1 MSSPKF
7 RPAKR
12 FLLCGAL
19 GGLLWLSSGCGGGSA
34 SAPVTGHVTL
44 NGKPLTS
51 GTVTFV
57 PDKAKG
63 NNSGDEPLGE
73 LNAQGEFTV
82 QNRGKPGAA
91 LGWYKV
97 TVNSMGP
104 TTLDNTS
111 PNTQSL
117 INTTY
122 TNPKTT
128 PLEKE
133 VVEKPA
139 AGAYDLQIGP

>member
-1 MSSPKF
+1 MSSPMF
-7 RPAKR
+7 RAGKR

-19 GGLLWLSSGCGGGSA
+19 CGLLWLSSSGCGGPA

-44 NGKPLTS
+44 NGKPFTS

-63 NNSGDEPLGE
+63 NTSGEEPLGE
-73 LNAQGEFTV
+73 INAQGEFTV
-82 QNRGKPGAA
+82 QSRGKPGAA

-97 TVNSMGP
+97 TVNSTGP
-104 TTLDNTS
+104 TTLDNTNPS
-111 PNTQSL
+111 TTSI

-139 AGAYDLQIGP
+139 PGAYDLQIGP

>member
-1 MSSPKF
+1 MSSAIF
-7 RPAKR
+7 RLGKR
-12 FLLCGAL
+12 SLLCIAL
-19 GGLLWLSSGCGGGSA
+19 GSLLWLSSGCGGSKA
-34 SAPVTGHVTL
+34 APVTGHVTL
-44 NGKPLTS
+44 NGKALTA

-57 PDKAKG
+57 PDKSKG
-63 NNSGDEPLGE
+63 NTSGEEPMGE
-73 LNAQGEFTV
+73 INAQGEYTV
-82 QNRGKPGAA
+82 QTRGKPGAP

-97 TVNSMGP
+97 TVLSTGP

-111 PNTQSL
+111 PSTTSA

-122 TNPKTT
+122 TDPKIT

-139 AGAYDLQIGP
+139 PGAYDLQIGP